1 MTIKETTM
9 TSQQPVTKTPWP
21 AKAVPAVRRL
31 RGLLRRPRIVIP
43 ALVLLLELIACFGAP
58 LLAPYQPEEPD
69 FTATLSLPSGR
80 HLLGTDQL
88 GRDVL
93 SRLMFGGVPMFR
105 DIAIAMLVTVVI
117 AVPLGLIAGLKRGR
131 VDTALMRLADVV
143 MSVPGIILLLIVLA
157 LFSQSMTAVMLAV
170 GVLSAP
176 AMMRV
181 VRSASLSVGRETYV
195 AVARVSGLGNWGIA
209 RRHILPRITG
219 LIVVN
224 AALLAAN
231 ALLIAVGLNAIGLG
245 VQPPAPT
252 WGSVMAD
259 AGQALSQNAWLV
271 VPTGGIVA
279 LTAAALIV
287 LGDGVRDALAE
298 RWMGSAEETSPRRRM
313 RKAADARAVTS
324 TPPTASG
331 EAWLLGEQD
340 PVVRMTGVSV
350 SAAGGTGEVELIS
363 GVSLTVGRGRS
374 VGLVG
379 ESGCGKSITGLA
391 MLGMLPNGVR
401 VSSGS
406 IEIDGVD
413 ITSVSPAK
421 LRAMRG
427 GTIAF
432 ISQEP
437 MVALDPLFTIGHLLR
452 EAVRSHQ
459 RVSRRD
465 ASLRARELLAQ
476 VQIPDPDRVL
486 KLRPSQVSGGMAQRI
501 SIAVALAGR
510 PRILVADEPTT
521 ALDVTVQR
529 EIVQLL
535 RSIQQETGMALL
547 IISHDWDVIAE
558 ACDVGLV
565 MYAGQVVEGGPA
577 ARVMA
582 APMHPYTRKL
592 LAANPRLAAVGEQI
606 PTIPGTVPPP
616 GQWPAGCHF
625 ADRCADKVSLCAA
638 QPIPLMEPDGSG
650 VARCIRLGE
659 LLEVS
664 S

>member
-1 MTIKETTM
+1 MSSAQEEAA
-9 TSQQPVTKTPWP
+9 TSPKR
-21 AKAVPAVRRL
+21 AVKPAVSAAKPSTTAMRS
-31 RGLLRRPRIVIP
+31 LLRRPRIVVP
-43 ALVLLLELIACFGAP
+43 GLVLLLELVACFGAP
-58 LLAPYQPEEPD
+58 VLAPDQPEEAD
-69 FTATLSLPSGR
+69 FTSTLSGPGPH

-93 SRLMFGGVPMFR
+93 SRLMFGGAPMFR
-105 DIAIAMLVTVVI
+105 EMAIAVVVTLVI
-117 AVPLGLIAGLKRGR
+117 AVPLGLVAGLRRGR
-131 VDTALMRLADVV
+131 LDAVLMRLADVV
-143 MSVPGIILLLIVLA
+143 MSIPGIILLLIVLA

-170 GVLSAP
+170 GLLSAP
-176 AMMRV
+176 GMMRV

-195 AVARVSGLGNWGIA
+195 AAARVSGLSNWGIA
-209 RRHILPRITG
+209 RRHILPRVTG

-231 ALLIAVGLNAIGLG
+231 SLLIAVGLNAIGLG

-252 WGSVMAD
+252 WGSMMAD
-259 AGQALSQNAWLV
+259 AAQALSQSLWMAI
-271 VPTGGIVA
+271 PTGGIVA
-279 LTAAALIV
+279 LTAAALII
-287 LGDGVRDALAE
+287 LGDGVRDALAQ
-298 RWMGSAEETSPRRRM
+298 RWMGSAEENSPRRR
-313 RKAADARAVTS
+313 AAVPVKSRPATSAALVTLEDS
-324 TPPTASG
+324 
-331 EAWLLGEQD
+331 WLLGEQD
-340 PVVRMTGVSV
+340 PVVRMTGVTV
-350 SAAGGTGEVELIS
+350 SASTAGGEVELIS
-363 GVSLTVGRGRS
+363 DVTLTVGRGRS

-379 ESGCGKSITGLA
+379 ESGCGKSMTGLA
-391 MLGMLPNGVR
+391 LLGMLPNGVR

-406 IEIDGVD
+406 IEIEGVD
-413 ITSVSPAK
+413 VTALSRAELK
-421 LRAMRG
+421 AMRG

-437 MVALDPLFTIGHLLR
+437 MVALDPLFTIGQLLR
-452 EAVRSHQ
+452 EAVRAHQ

-465 ASLRARELLAQ
+465 AALRARELLAL

-486 KLRPSQVSGGMAQRI
+486 KLRPSQISGGMAQRV
-501 SIAVALAGR
+501 SIAVALAGH

-558 ACDVGLV
+558 ACDTALV
-565 MYAGQVVEGGPA
+565 MYAGQVVEGSTVG
-577 ARVMA
+577 RTMA
-582 APMHPYTRKL
+582 APLHPYTRKL
-592 LAANPRLAAVGEQI
+592 LAANPRLATVGEPI

-625 ADRCADKVSLCAA
+625 ADRCPDRISLCTE
-638 QPIPLMEPDGSG
+638 QPILLTQLNGSG
-650 VARCIRLGE
+650 VARCIRVDE
-659 LLEVS
+659 ALEVS

>member
-1 MTIKETTM
+1 MSAQETA
-9 TSQQPVTKTPWP
+9 TSPKRTGMP
-21 AKAVPAVRRL
+21 AASALRR
-31 RGLLRRPRIVIP
+31 LLRRPRIVIP
-43 ALVLLLELIACFGAP
+43 GVLLLLEIAACFGAP
-58 LLAPYQPEEPD
+58 VLAPYQPEGAD
-69 FTATLSLPSGR
+69 FTATLSGPSLH

-93 SRLMFGGVPMFR
+93 SRLMYGGAVMFR
-105 DIAIAMLVTVVI
+105 EMAIAVVVTLVI
-117 AVPLGLIAGLKRGR
+117 AVPLGLVAGLRRGR
-131 VDTALMRLADVV
+131 VDAALMRLADVV
-143 MSVPGIILLLIVLA
+143 MSIPGIILLLIVLA

-170 GVLSAP
+170 GLLSAP
-176 AMMRV
+176 GMMRV

-195 AVARVSGLGNWGIA
+195 AAARVSGLSNWGIA
-209 RRHILPRITG
+209 RRHILPRVSG

-231 ALLIAVGLNAIGLG
+231 SLLIAVGLNAIGLG

-252 WGSVMAD
+252 WGSMMAD
-259 AGQALSQNAWLV
+259 AAQVLSQTLWLAI
-271 VPTGGIVA
+271 PTGGIVA
-279 LTAAALIV
+279 LTAAALLI

-298 RWMGSAEETSPRRRM
+298 RWMGSVEENSPRRR
-313 RKAADARAVTS
+313 RPKAVSSRPATSAALVTPEDS
-324 TPPTASG
+324 
-331 EAWLLGEQD
+331 WLLGEQD
-340 PVVRMTGVSV
+340 PVVRMTGVTV
-350 SAAGGTGEVELIS
+350 SASTAAGEVELIS
-363 GVSLTVGRGRS
+363 DVTLTVGRGRS

-379 ESGCGKSITGLA
+379 ESGCGKSMTGLA
-391 MLGMLPNGVR
+391 LLGMLPNGVR

-406 IEIDGVD
+406 IEIEGVD
-413 ITSVSPAK
+413 VTAISRAE

-437 MVALDPLFTIGHLLR
+437 MVALDPLFTIGNLLR
-452 EAVRSHQ
+452 EAVRAHQ
-459 RVSRRD
+459 RVGRRE
-465 ASLRARELLAQ
+465 ASLRARELLAL

-486 KLRPSQVSGGMAQRI
+486 KLRPSQVSGGMAQRV

-558 ACDVGLV
+558 ACDTGLV
-565 MYAGQVVEGGPA
+565 MYAGQVVEGSA
-577 ARVMA
+577 VAHIMA
-582 APMHPYTRKL
+582 APLHPYTRKL
-592 LAANPRLAAVGEQI
+592 LAANPRLAAVGEPI
-606 PTIPGTVPPP
+606 PTIPGRVPPP

-625 ADRCADKVSLCAA
+625 ADRCPDRVSRCTE
-638 QPIPLMEPDGSG
+638 QPILLTQPNESG
-650 VARCIRLGE
+650 VARCIRVDE
-659 LLEVS
+659 ALEVS